1 MCRTVFYHYVLCKVS
16 DVSGESW
23 YAVGL
28 TFNKVSINANQEEI
42 RLGNHSQAKIYPL
55 NQERNLINLLIG
67 SCTCLLLLQNHFRS
81 FFE

>member
-1 MCRTVFYHYVLCKVS
+1 MS
-16 DVSGESW
+16 DLSGESW

-55 NQERNLINLLIG
+55 YSTNKGRNLIQSVDWVMHLFALV
-67 SCTCLLLLQNHFRS
+67 TKS
-81 FFE
+81 FPKFL